1 VVSPEERERTL
12 TIGDDGPVRGEVWM
26 VAVRDRPARSP
37 RLRWAST
44 AGWFAAFVLL
54 TGCVALDVTEGLDL
68 RVYAWARPRDEWAL
82 GQVRWA
88 PVVHALRPSVMAAAV
103 AAVAGAVCL
112 VRRTVRPAIVAAAA
126 VATAALVTLLVKV
139 ALARP
144 DPHSTG
150 SGHGGSFPSGHTVGV
165 VLGVALVVHLLA
177 PRAVRG
183 LWVGAAAAGL
193 VMGIG
198 LVVIGAHWASDVVGG
213 LLLGF
218 AVLAGV
224 TAIDGGAADDGRAAG
239 ERSS

>member
-1 VVSPEERERTL
+1 MIT
-12 TIGDDGPVRGEVWM
+12 
-26 VAVRDRPARSP
+26 VRDRPARRSP
-37 RLRWAST
+37 RLRWVPT

-54 TGCVALDVTEGLDL
+54 TGCVALGVTDGLDL
-68 RVYAWARPRDEWAL
+68 RVFAWARPHDEWAL

-88 PVVHALRPSVMAAAV
+88 PVVDALRPPVMAAAV

-112 VRRTVRPAIVAAAA
+112 VRRTVRPALVPAAAL
-126 VATAALVTLLVKV
+126 ATAALVTLLVKV

-144 DPHSTG
+144 DPHGTG
-150 SGHGGSFPSGHTVGV
+150 TGHGGSFPSGHTVGV

-177 PRAVRG
+177 PRALRG
-183 LWVGAAAAGL
+183 LWVGAAVAGL
-193 VMGIG
+193 FIMGTG

-224 TAIDGGAADDGRAAG
+224 TAIDGGAVRRRPGDR
-239 ERSS
+239 